1 MAEPDDIEP
10 LLREARSLIRYLAA
24 KRDFGPEIAELA
36 FYIDLGLDKIRIVL
50 EAKGSARQRQ
60 RDIRVLGKQLAKH
73 TDELVKRVKRRPKYS
88 TIEFKCLDDF
98 EKCKEHRSEYDL
110 FCLLSYLI
118 CILRRIIPFV
128 RQTT

>member
-10 LLREARSLIRYLAA
+10 LLREARTLIRQLADQ
-24 KRDFGPEIAELA
+24 RPFGPEIAELT

-50 EAKGSARQRQ
+50 ETEASARQRQ
-60 RDIRVLGKQLAKH
+60 RDIRVLGKQLAEH
-73 TDELVKRVKRRPKYS
+73 TDELVKRIKRRPKYS

-118 CILRRIIPFV
+118 CILWRIIPFV

>member
-1 MAEPDDIEP
+1 MPEPDDIEP
-10 LLREARSLIRYLAA
+10 LLREARTLIRYLADE
-24 KRDFGPEIAELA
+24 RPFGPEIAELV

-73 TDELVKRVKRRPKYS
+73 TDELVKRAKRRPKYS

-98 EKCKEHRSEYDL
+98 EKCKEHRSKYDL
-110 FCLLSYLI
+110 FCLLSDPV
-118 CILRRIIPFV
+118 CTLRRIIPLV
-128 RQTT
+128 R